1 MTLGSD
7 LFKTQ
12 HQLYQNESTALIN
25 IFATFVDHGNILLL
39 GGAFDRQ
46 IHCQDWVF
54 ECNFGPRGQ
63 EFEQVN
69 LQKNSNA
76 RGIGI
81 ARVGGGGGGIDRLII
96 LIP

>member
-46 IHCQDWVF
+46 IHC
-54 ECNFGPRGQ
+54 
-63 EFEQVN
+63 
-69 LQKNSNA
+69 
-76 RGIGI
+76 
-81 ARVGGGGGGIDRLII
+81 
-96 LIP
+96 